1 MARNAVDC
9 VHASANAFRA
19 RHRRLTGGSSPVVST
34 LALYSSAIVHTASA
48 VVAGEP
54 ALAEL
59 ERAVADTGCVRVE
72 AVVVS
77 VTLHVANTEWR
88 LVVQNLTSSVTVA
101 VNTSTRII

>member
-1 MARNAVDC
+1 MARNAVNC
-9 VHASANAFRA
+9 VHTGANAFRA
-19 RHRRLTGGSSPVVST
+19 GHRRLASASSPVVST
-34 LALYSSAIVHTASA
+34 LALYSSAIAHTTSA

-59 ERAVADTGCVRVE
+59 ECAVADTGCVRVE

-101 VNTSTRII
+101 VNTSTRVI